1 MLRKRIFY
9 ELYGSVVWEVL
20 YVASLGNERPSGCLM
35 LGASERFRTTRKV
48 RLRFFRGVNRG
59 EGASRSPTE
68 QGEMYVRVSWCCV
81 TVLLTP
87 VHRHSFFKGAFT
99 SEARRFCVLRM

>member
-1 MLRKRIFY
+1 
-9 ELYGSVVWEVL
+9 
-20 YVASLGNERPSGCLM
+20 M

-99 SEARRFCVLRM
+99 SEAVACFTDVNMTARVCVARTGMFLRVKCIGFVCCTYQFY